1 MKASLFALGL
11 SLLFWYHTYASTIDF
26 QQWVTSSSVTQSID
40 FEKELSKY
48 IPNEINLNNEYAI
61 DLSPIEELLE
71 GSYPEESILFQWSLK
86 WASHQE
92 GNTFRRTFDTKW
104 EKDLDL
110 SIFKEGKDEN
120 GENKQELLF
129 EKNYSLLVYDR
140 SYPLIYSQEID
151 KNDIMNYIDF
161 SKKDGIFI
169 YAIGPLDKIDIENAS
184 ILNRMKDYKQTP
196 GSKSDYMIIWG
207 PRDFLFNILSNINK
221 DIASS
226 GAKDTFHI
234 VWLSDYNLSIL
245 WSYIKNFLSNKPW
258 IEKVILLN
266 ESSKYL
272 LLKQNKISDL
282 IDDLEK
288 NQQEFLDITD
298 NTTSLNHIYFLSN
311 FVNNLS
317 NIGYSSNSI
326 YLFLIIPCLL
336 TIIIFF
342 KHFIGI
348 SPIGISIPLFISILY
363 LKIWVPFTL
372 GFLIFFVLLNLI
384 LSVLTE
390 RYHLLYAPRMAF
402 LLSINIIFFIGWVNI
417 LWAFT
422 SYMLSVSDILFFV
435 IFILLCEKMIN
446 IITSKDLD
454 EYKESFFY
462 TLLIPLF
469 CYGIFQ
475 VSYVKV
481 FLLSYPE
488 VILLLIPLNFMIGRF
503 SWLRITEYFRFA
515 EVIKNIEE

>member
-1 MKASLFALGL
+1 
-11 SLLFWYHTYASTIDF
+11 
-26 QQWVTSSSVTQSID
+26 
-40 FEKELSKY
+40 
-48 IPNEINLNNEYAI
+48 
-61 DLSPIEELLE
+61 
-71 GSYPEESILFQWSLK
+71 
-86 WASHQE
+86 
-92 GNTFRRTFDTKW
+92 
-104 EKDLDL
+104 
-110 SIFKEGKDEN
+110 
-120 GENKQELLF
+120 
-129 EKNYSLLVYDR
+129 
-140 SYPLIYSQEID
+140 
-151 KNDIMNYIDF
+151 MNYIDF

-169 YAIGPLDKIDIENAS
+169 YAIGPLDKIDIENSS
-184 ILNRMKDYKQTP
+184 ILNRMKDYKQTL

-226 GAKDTFHI
+226 WAKDTFHI
-234 VWLSDYNLSIL
+234 VGLSDYNLNIL

-282 IDDLEK
+282 IEDLEK
-288 NQQEFLDITD
+288 NRQDFLDITE
-298 NTTSLNHIYFLSN
+298 NNTSLNHIYFLSN

-326 YLFLIIPCLL
+326 YIFLIIPFVL

-402 LLSINIIFFIGWVNI
+402 LLSINIIFFIGLRFSFFQN
-417 LWAFT
+417 LKNFT
-422 SYMLSVSDILFFV
+422 
-435 IFILLCEKMIN
+435 KN
-446 IITSKDLD
+446 
-454 EYKESFFY
+454 KESKN
-462 TLLIPLF
+462 TL
-469 CYGIFQ
+469 
-475 VSYVKV
+475 
-481 FLLSYPE
+481 
-488 VILLLIPLNFMIGRF
+488 
-503 SWLRITEYFRFA
+503 
-515 EVIKNIEE
+515 